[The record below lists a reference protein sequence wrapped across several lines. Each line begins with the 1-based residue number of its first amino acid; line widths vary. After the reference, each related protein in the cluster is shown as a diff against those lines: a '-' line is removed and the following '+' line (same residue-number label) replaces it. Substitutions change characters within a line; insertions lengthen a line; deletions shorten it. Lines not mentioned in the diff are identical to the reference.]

1 MRAAWKSIECG
12 IGDSFTTST
21 CTLSPTYIVR
31 CIGSTDRTRNGE
43 RRSSS
48 QTADENC
55 LQRASKRTRAGE
67 SSLHVAKD
75 EEGEERECDR
85 DTKGFAHRCRG
96 HVRHEGNEAAHDV
109 RRRNRQRA
117 PERSFGIRRLEP
129 ELEAHHEIAP
139 GRRTLTH
146 RADDRCRVG
155 G

>member
-1 MRAAWKSIECG
+1 MILDGCAEPTFI
-12 IGDSFTTST
+12 
-21 CTLSPTYIVR
+21 LSRSYIVR
-31 CIGSTDRTRNGE
+31 RIGSTDRARNGE

-75 EEGEERECDR
+75 EEGEERERDR

-117 PERSFGIRRLEP
+117 PERSFKIRRLEP
-129 ELEAHHEIAP
+129 ELEAH
-139 GRRTLTH
+139 
-146 RADDRCRVG
+146 
-155 G
+155 